1 MSTEKRLDEIYEK
14 SEIIHVNKQSRI
26 IFFSDCHRGNNSW
39 SDNFARNQNL
49 FFAAMQYYYLEGY
62 TYIEIGDGD
71 ELWENKKFPVIRE
84 AHDHVFWLLSKFYE
98 RNRLYMIYGN
108 HDIMKKS
115 ASFNQKYLYF
125 FHDNRLKANIP
136 LFPGIKPYEGLI
148 LDFDNFD
155 TKMLAVHGHQGQIF
169 NDRLWWVNKFLVRN
183 FWRRLELFG
192 FKDPTGPGVNYEG
205 REKNE
210 TNIIKW
216 AEKNNIAVITG
227 HSHRP
232 FFPEKGKTLYFND
245 GSCVHPRSVTG
256 IEIKDGTMALIKWS
270 VKNRLDNSLFIGR
283 DVLVGPQTFETLFEM
298 GHLSTDTEQG

>member
-1 MSTEKRLDEIYEK
+1 MKLFKVIDLSSIFNTIKLKKLDSFKQKYPLFIEKNNYIIKTAETKSELIRILQLRYEIFYEELLGKRL
-14 SEIIHVNKQSRI
+14 V
-26 IFFSDCHRGNNSW
+26 
-39 SDNFARNQNL
+39 
-49 FFAAMQYYYLEGY
+49 
-62 TYIEIGDGD
+62 
-71 ELWENKKFPVIRE
+71 
-84 AHDHVFWLLSKFYE
+84 SK
-98 RNRLYMIYGN
+98 
-108 HDIMKKS
+108 
-115 ASFNQKYLYF
+115 
-125 FHDNRLKANIP
+125 
-136 LFPGIKPYEGLI
+136 

-298 GHLSTDTEQG
+298 GHLSTDTEQGKAEQGHVSNY